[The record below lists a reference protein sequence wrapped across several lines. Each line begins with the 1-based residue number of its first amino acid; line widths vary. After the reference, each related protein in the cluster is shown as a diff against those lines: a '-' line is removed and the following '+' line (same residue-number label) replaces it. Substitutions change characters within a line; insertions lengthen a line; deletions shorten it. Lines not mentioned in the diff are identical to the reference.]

1 MSRGRHSFMVKSCGW
16 WVVANE
22 IILLSLALFAFPFLT
37 PISHSHFPFS
47 FPILIPIL
55 IPISRSDF
63 PFPSSEEMM
72 AAMTEVN
79 ELQDTKNL
87 VILSTDISAMFTSM
101 DIAECAKIAADMF
114 FESGM
119 ELNIDTE
126 ELGLYLA
133 VTVNRARLT
142 ELGVGDF
149 CHVRIKSRGAHP
161 GITTK
166 EILDRDNKTESLF
179 FKPIRKPNKNEA
191 RLMFRIA
198 FEILIKVAMSEH
210 MYSFN
215 GDLRKQKAGGAI
227 GNVLTCALAV
237 LFTVWWCKKFLDKV
251 NEACRELSDFMVYL
265 LKIYIDDQNLACEA
279 LPPVSCQERY
289 SLSNFNFY
297 IAKTPS

>member
-1 MSRGRHSFMVKSCGW
+1 MVKSCGW

-126 ELGLYLA
+126 ELFKLLDLDQVARGSSRHQHQEDPGQRHQDQ
-133 VTVNRARLT
+133 VNLT
-142 ELGVGDF
+142 
-149 CHVRIKSRGAHP
+149 RTR
-161 GITTK
+161 
-166 EILDRDNKTESLF
+166 
-179 FKPIRKPNKNEA
+179 
-191 RLMFRIA
+191 
-198 FEILIKVAMSEH
+198 
-210 MYSFN
+210 
-215 GDLRKQKAGGAI
+215 
-227 GNVLTCALAV
+227 
-237 LFTVWWCKKFLDKV
+237 
-251 NEACRELSDFMVYL
+251 
-265 LKIYIDDQNLACEA
+265 
-279 LPPVSCQERY
+279 PVSSSESRSRFSSKLRCRSTCTALKE
-289 SLSNFNFY
+289 
-297 IAKTPS
+297 T